1 MWVIYKNATQEKKR
15 RHVRKKADI
24 PQIQKWEILQKDD
37 FAQREVP
44 MPVCEQKRSRGW
56 LSWLFGTKKETIQ
69 TIYPIQEVQ
78 SREVGLNV
86 SDREESK

>member
-44 MPVCEQKRSRGW
+44 MPIREQKGSRGW
-56 LSWLFGTKKETIQ
+56 FSWLFGTPKKA
-69 TIYPIQEVQ
+69 QEEGKPGRV
-78 SREVGLNV
+78 ELNV
-86 SDREESK
+86 SDCEK